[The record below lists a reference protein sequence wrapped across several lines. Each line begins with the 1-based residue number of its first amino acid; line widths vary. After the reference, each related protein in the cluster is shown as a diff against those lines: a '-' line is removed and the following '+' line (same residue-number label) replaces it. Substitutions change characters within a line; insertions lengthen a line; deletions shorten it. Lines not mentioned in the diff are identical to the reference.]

1 MVQLNTGEKGVVT
14 RVYKGLT
21 TRPTVRVLYDASG
34 AETAQTR
41 DIALAAPE
49 NQTVLVVQAC
59 EL

>member
-1 MVQLNTGEKGVVT
+1 MT

>member
-1 MVQLNTGEKGVVT
+1 MVQLNTGEKGVVS

-21 TRPTVRVLYDASG
+21 TRPTVRVLYDAGG
-34 AETAQTR
+34 AEMTQPY

-49 NQTVLVVQAC
+49 NQTVLVAQAC